1 MYAHQTQ
8 SPLSL
13 NIPPPSHYILYHNVT
28 CDGDQGIIVYDTS
41 VTIYVT
47 NNQLNTNAI
56 YFIQVA
62 AVNVIGQGP
71 VNETTLSEF
80 LVITKEQTFK

>member
-8 SPLSL
+8 SPWSL
-13 NIPPPSHYILYHNVT
+13 NIPPLSHYTVYHNVT

-47 NNQLNTNAI
+47 NGQFNTTPI

-80 LVITKEQTFK
+80 LVINKEQTFN